1 MTTTTNMIRVKK
13 WMAEQK
19 MDEARK
25 YHLRLDA
32 RFVEGE
38 DYIEMYLD
46 EPILKETEKAIQVAI
61 KTETIGERYHKA
73 MTFWIP
79 KSQIVM

>member
-1 MTTTTNMIRVKK
+1 MTNLTSNILKVKK

-19 MDEARK
+19 CDEARK
-25 YHLRLDA
+25 YHLVLLGERTEETINFELDA
-32 RFVEGE
+32 
-38 DYIEMYLD
+38 
-46 EPILKETEKAIQVAI
+46 PIIKETEKAIQVAI
-61 KTETIGERYHKA
+61 KTETVGERYHKA

>member
-1 MTTTTNMIRVKK
+1 MLDSRTNKITVKQ
-13 WMAEQK
+13 WIADQK
-19 MDEARK
+19 IEEAHK
-25 YHLRLDA
+25 YHLNLNRKHNDDGTVT
-32 RFVEGE
+32 F
-38 DYIEMYLD
+38 DLD

-61 KTETIGERYHKA
+61 KTETFGDRYHKA